1 MDRLLIVGCC
11 GAGKSTLS
19 YRIKSVLGHELI
31 HLDQYYWKPNWV
43 ETPKKEWEAIVTDLI
58 AKDQWIMDGNYG
70 GTLDMRISRSDTIV
84 YLDASTFKC
93 LYRVTKRI
101 LKYHGTTRPDMT
113 SGCPERFD
121 LEFLHYVASYNIR
134 KRKSLLSKFQQLST
148 SKRVFILK
156 SEKDIQ
162 NFLNTL
168 KSA

>member
-19 YRIKSVLGHELI
+19 YSIKSILGHELI
-31 HLDQYYWKPNWV
+31 HLDQYYWKPDWV
-43 ETPKKEWEAIVTDLI
+43 ETPKEEWEAIVKDLI

-70 GTLDMRISRSDTIV
+70 GTLDMRISRADTIV
-84 YLDASTFKC
+84 FLDASTPKC
-93 LYRVTKRI
+93 LYRVIKRI

-113 SGCPERFD
+113 YGCPERFD
-121 LEFLHYVASYNIR
+121 LNFLHYVASYNIR

-148 SKRVFILK
+148 SKQVFILK
-156 SEKDIQ
+156 SEVDIQ
-162 NFLNTL
+162 YFLESL